1 MVVDGILEILAELV
15 KLGLKLRLTICQ
27 NLLDRLNL
35 RAADLSDVFSPVL
48 PLSAVAELADNTG
61 FDLLFH
67 RNGVRVG

>member
-1 MVVDGILEILAELV
+1 MDRVLEVLAELL
-15 KLGLKLRLTICQ
+15 KLGFKLWLALCQ

-35 RAADLSDVFSPVL
+35 RAADLGDVLSPVL

-67 RNGVRVG
+67 RNGVRVS